1 MLRSESEA
9 GVRFWNHQT
18 FLGDNIFLVKQLRT
32 RTFRNGRL
40 SEQVVSELEQLIRQ
54 EYTRPGD
61 RLPREADLAE
71 QFHVSRIVIRE
82 AMKVLQERGLVEVTA
97 GRGTFTR
104 TPSPGRV
111 KDMLMRLFRDQP
123 IPSIIEMDRMLE
135 LRQVLEETAA
145 GLAAVRATQEDL
157 DAMASAL
164 DAMEREGTEAET
176 IEADLQF
183 HCAVARA
190 THNRYFEIVIEPLT
204 HTFIQQIKLSNISNV
219 GVELHRHIFEAIRER
234 NPVAARQALRRLMK
248 STQADLRRAFALLDQ
263 PSAHE

>member
-1 MLRSESEA
+1 M
-9 GVRFWNHQT
+9 
-18 FLGDNIFLVKQLRT
+18 FLVKQLRT

-40 SEQVVSELEQLIRQ
+40 SEQVVSALEQVIRE
-54 EYTRPGD
+54 EYPRPGD

-71 QFHVSRIVIRE
+71 HFHVSRIVIRE
-82 AMKVLQERGLVEVTA
+82 AMKILEERGLVEVTA

-111 KDMLMRLFRDQP
+111 TDMLMRLFKDQP
-123 IPSIIEMDRMLE
+123 IPSIMEMDRMVE
-135 LRQVLEETAA
+135 LREVLEETAA

-164 DAMEREGTEAET
+164 CAMEREGTDAET
-176 IEADLQF
+176 TEADLQF

-219 GVELHRHIFEAIRER
+219 GAELHRHIFKAIQQR
-234 NPVAARQALRRLMK
+234 NPVAARQAVRRLMK
-248 STQADLRRAFALLDQ
+248 NTRADLRRALDLLNQSPVSKETSDTR
-263 PSAHE
+263 